1 MVDDLNTLAATIN
14 TALSGEEVDFRP
26 IFATTVDDAL
36 TALGVDTTI
45 TYDEILNYLNGQ
57 ADFDITTITKQDVLD
72 FFATLQIDVTTIDQG
87 MLIEELRTMGIKLIP
102 KAETIASVLQNDLN
116 ITIKPAAI

>member
-1 MVDDLNTLAATIN
+1 MVDDLNTMAATIN

-57 ADFDITTITKQDVLD
+57 TDFDITTITKQDVLD
-72 FFATLQIDVTTIDQG
+72 FFATLQIDVTTLDQG

-116 ITIKPAAI
+116 INIKPAAI